1 MKSARVVINILIL
14 LGILLSTYFLHL
26 SLTPDG
32 YTGRFLWFTYAVHT
46 PRNPAIVI
54 GILVLALVAINWKAF
69 IKTRRI
75 MQIIGMSVLTLAILA
90 GVFFFL
96 SYKRHNR
103 LPWDRP
109 NVLIVDVDTLRAD
122 HVSAYGAG
130 HAKTPNIDSLA
141 EDGWLFEKAYSHIPI
156 TMPSHSS
163 LFSGRLPHEV
173 WVFNNTDDFNYSNQ
187 TLAEILKAEGY
198 NTGAAVSLGVL
209 RARHKL
215 NRGFDYYN
223 DNFPRDGRW
232 YNNAE
237 IITNRGIE
245 WLEKNSGAER
255 PFFLWLH
262 YQDPHEPYCP
272 PTPEYPDDVEILL
285 NGERVAAG
293 RLDSAAFVD
302 AGLNLK
308 PGRNEI
314 VIRSLDPEIIHLYFT
329 SIYLDGLEE
338 SELPPDWQ
346 ELLRRHTNRDRF
358 RKLRQLQEPR
368 FLTDF
373 NGFEFAG
380 LAFEEGE
387 GWQSPDDDASRLRR
401 SAEGLECSMTI
412 NNKRSSA
419 REVTLRIK
427 GGMRKEIESVWRD
440 YAAEAEYNDR
450 EIGRLLDYLKQ
461 KGLMDNTIIVFMSD
475 HGEELSEHGMVG
487 HINYLYT
494 QSIQVPLIIRDPDS
508 DHKALRVDRLA
519 RIVDIAPTILDMVGL
534 HKPTYMQGRTLL
546 EYILRNRSD
555 ERTLYAETFRNEAP
569 HDRVGIL
576 EGDWLLI
583 YNPDVERL
591 RQLELY
597 NLADDQIQ
605 WINLALSSRAGVLN
619 SMANRARAY
628 WQSMQLIRDQDT
640 DDEDIDDERQ
650 EMLRDLGYVQSSAAT
665 EDTSAQRGTPSEEL
679 IREVRSEILRFAEVR
694 IGDLKTEV
702 RQTGGD
708 GPAYIY
714 AEVDLRTDEDDLL
727 WPMVALQ
734 GHFKL
739 HVLPL
744 AESFPIHLR
753 VNVGGRTVYERVL
766 ALD

>member
-1 MKSARVVINILIL
+1 MKSARVVINILIF
-14 LGILLSTYFLHL
+14 LGILLSTYFLHF

-32 YTGRFLWFTYAVHT
+32 YTGRFLWFTYDVHS

-54 GILVLALVAINWKAF
+54 GILVIALIIINWTAF
-69 IKTRRI
+69 LKTHRI
-75 MQIIGMSVLTLAILA
+75 FQIIGMSLVALALLA

-103 LPWDRP
+103 LPWERP
-109 NVLIVDVDTLRAD
+109 NVLVVVVDTLRAD
-122 HVSAYGAG
+122 HVSAYGG
-130 HAKTPNIDSLA
+130 TRAKTPNIDSLA
-141 EDGWLFEKAYSHIPI
+141 EEGWLFEKAYSHIPI

-163 LFSGRLPHEV
+163 LFSGRLPHQV
-173 WVFNNTDDFNYSNQ
+173 WVFNNTDDFNYSEP

-198 NTGAAVSLGVL
+198 KTGAAVSLGVL

-223 DNFPRDGRW
+223 DSFPRDGRW
-232 YNNAE
+232 YNFAE
-237 IITNRGIE
+237 IITNRGIK
-245 WLEKNSGAER
+245 WLDENAGAEQ

-262 YQDPHEPYCP
+262 YEDPHEPYCP

-293 RLDSAAFVD
+293 KLDSAAFVS
-302 AGLNLK
+302 AGLNLN
-308 PGRNEI
+308 PGRNE
-314 VIRSLDPEIIHLYFT
+314 VLIRSLDPRIIHLYFT
-329 SIYLDGLEE
+329 SIYFDGLEPG
-338 SELPPDWQ
+338 ELPNDWQ
-346 ELLRRHTNRDRF
+346 ELLRRHTNRDRL

-387 GWQSPDDDASRLRR
+387 GWQALDDDANRLRR
-401 SAEGLECSMTI
+401 SAEGLECSMLI
-412 NNKRSSA
+412 DNKKSSA
-419 REVTLRIK
+419 TEVTLRIK
-427 GGMRKEIESVWRD
+427 GGVRKEIESVWRD
-440 YAAEAEYNDR
+440 YAAEAEYNDLQV
-450 EIGRLLDYLKQ
+450 GRLLDYLKQ
-461 KGLMDNTIIVFMSD
+461 KGLMDNTIIVFLSD

-494 QSIQVPLIIRDPDS
+494 QSIHVPLIIRDPDS
-508 DHKALRVDRLA
+508 DHRALRVDRLA
-519 RIVDIAPTILDMVGL
+519 RIIDIAPTILDMVGL
-534 HKPTYMQGRTLL
+534 HKPTYMEGRTLL

-576 EGDWLLI
+576 EGDWLLV

-597 NLADDQIQ
+597 NLADDEIQ
-605 WINLALSSRAGVLN
+605 WINLALSSRVGVLN

-628 WQSMQLIRDQDT
+628 WQSMELIRDEDT

-650 EMLRDLGYVQSSAAT
+650 EMLRDLGYIQSGAVK
-665 EDTSAQRGTPSEEL
+665 DTSAQRGTPSDEL
-679 IREVRSEILRFAEVR
+679 IKEVRSEILRFAEVR

-714 AEVDLRTDEDDLL
+714 AEIDLRTDEDDLL

-744 AESFPIHLR
+744 AAPFPIHLK
-753 VNVGGRTVYERVL
+753 VNVGGTTAYERVL